1 MKVYN
6 YNNQGYLIGI
16 SELDESDKCKI
27 TGNWLI
33 PGMATEKEPL
43 EAKEGYEVKFNGKDW
58 QYIKLL
64 SIEDRKI
71 AGEIPLGEGEKIENE
86 TLIKIEKPSTDCVWD
101 NESKEWLTLEMQK
114 IQGLLPL
121 EDGEKIVDGALVT
134 VEKPS
139 NYYVWNYTTF
149 EWEYNSEIRKSEI
162 YAELESIDTQTI
174 RPLRAKLTGPATT
187 QDESK
192 LLELETKAN
201 TLRNELKTL

>member
-6 YNNQGYLIGI
+6 YNLEGYLIGE
-16 SELDESDKCKI
+16 STLDESDKCQI

-33 PGMATEKEPL
+33 PGQATEKEPL
-43 EAKEGYEVKFNGKDW
+43 EAKEGYDVKFLENEW

-64 SIEDRKI
+64 TDEEKKI
-71 AGEIPLGEGEKIENE
+71 QVLIPLEE
-86 TLIKIEKPSTDCVWD
+86 
-101 NESKEWLTLEMQK
+101 
-114 IQGLLPL
+114 
-121 EDGEKIVDGALVT
+121 GEKIVDGALIT
-134 VEKPS
+134 IEKPS

-174 RPLRAKLTGPATT
+174 RPLRAKLTGLSTA
-187 QDESK
+187 QDEAK

-201 TLRNELKTL
+201 TLRNELKNLV